1 MLINELSRRDFVKTI
16 AAAAVLGKAV
26 ELRATSSSQF
36 KRVGSTAQRLKEKPY
51 EQRVCRVECYPNCL
65 DPEESYVGL
74 SVEEYAELVHQAGLE
89 VQIVAGDWDYGTPRF
104 PSKRLPPH
112 PFVGRD
118 RLPRFLEVAH
128 EKGMLVLTYYP
139 IIYNKL
145 LKKVHPEW
153 LMRFLDDGRPEPENW
168 GWFCLN
174 SPFRDWLPEHLI
186 DFLDNLDLDGL
197 YFDDTNWG
205 SHDKLPWFPGC
216 CCVHCEKLFREET
229 GLKIPTRVDFSSPDF
244 RKFVNWRSDKLR
256 DFFLHLTRKV
266 KEKHPDAILDFNH
279 YFVLSDGSASW
290 SDGHPLN
297 PLHLEQVGAHFFIET
312 FGSIRQTGFV
322 SKVARAYGSPFAMW
336 RNSVQTLPEC
346 VGSSAPYAE
355 PWSQTLHG
363 LTAMANGGR
372 PQYGGFDGPM
382 PLRRE
387 LMRSVFAEIKKR
399 VDYIDGE
406 TVKYVALHCS
416 QQSRNFYGPPKGH
429 TETKDAREVRL
440 KGILGAYEMLNQSH
454 LLVDMLL
461 DEQLDQRRL
470 SAYKVLFLSNSACLS
485 KAQCDQIRRFVR
497 DGGTVIATHET
508 SLFDEW
514 GQKRENFGLA
524 DIFGVNYRGLLG
536 KGRGLMHGIVYVPQ
550 DMALSREFGPVITFA
565 GEESEVSLRP
575 DGQVEVLCSRSNL
588 KGERPLDNFDSKVNY
603 DSAEPAITLCRI
615 GKGKVIYISGD
626 VGEGYQYNPYPV
638 LKRFVARLVGRTPA
652 PIEVEAPKVI
662 EVTAALRGPQELMI
676 HLLNNPT
683 PVIPESTPRD
693 DITDYFYLEE
703 VNPIRNIRIKFN
715 DFKVKRALLPLQGL
729 SLEVTG
735 DPPQLVVPEVKLH
748 EVVLLELERRG

>member
-1 MLINELSRRDFVKTI
+1 
-16 AAAAVLGKAV
+16 
-26 ELRATSSSQF
+26 
-36 KRVGSTAQRLKEKPY
+36 
-51 EQRVCRVECYPNCL
+51 
-65 DPEESYVGL
+65 
-74 SVEEYAELVHQAGLE
+74 
-89 VQIVAGDWDYGTPRF
+89 
-104 PSKRLPPH
+104 
-112 PFVGRD
+112 
-118 RLPRFLEVAH
+118 
-128 EKGMLVLTYYP
+128 
-139 IIYNKL
+139 
-145 LKKVHPEW
+145 
-153 LMRFLDDGRPEPENW
+153 MRFVDDGRPEPENL

-205 SHDKLPWFPGC
+205 SHDKLPWFPSC
-216 CCVHCEKLFREET
+216 CCTHCEKLFREET
-229 GLKIPTRVDFSSPDF
+229 GLRIPIRVDFSSPDF

-266 KEKHPDAILDFNH
+266 KEKHPHAILDFNH

-297 PLHLEQVGAHFFIET
+297 PLHLEEVGAHFFIET

-336 RNSVQTLPEC
+336 RNTVQTLSEC
-346 VGSSAPYAE
+346 IGSSAPYAE

-416 QQSRNFYGPPKGH
+416 QQSRNFYGPPKGP
-429 TETKDAREVRL
+429 TETKDAREIRL

-461 DEQLDQRRL
+461 DEQLDQGKL

-485 KAQCDQIRRFVR
+485 EAQCDQIRRFVR

-524 DIFGVNYRGLLG
+524 DIFGVNYRGQLG
-536 KGRGLMHGIVYVPQ
+536 KDSVHGIVYVSQ
-550 DMALSREFGPVITFA
+550 DPLLEREFGPVISFA
-565 GEESEVSLRP
+565 GEESEVSTRP
-575 DGQVEVLCSRSNL
+575 DARVEVLCSRSNL

-603 DSAEPAITLCRI
+603 DSGEPAITLCRF
-615 GKGKVIYISGD
+615 GKGKAIYISGD
-626 VGEGYQYNPYPV
+626 VGEGYQHNPYPV

-662 EVTAALRGPQELMI
+662 EVTAALRGPKELMI

-683 PVIPESTPRD
+683 PVIPASTPRD

-703 VNPIRNIRIKFN
+703 VNPIRNIRIKLN
-715 DFKVKRALLPLQGL
+715 NFKVKRALLPLQGL
-729 SLEVTG
+729 SLEVAG

-748 EVVLLELERRG
+748 EVVLVNLEG

>member
-1 MLINELSRRDFVKTI
+1 MLSNKVSRRDVIKTI
-16 AAAAVLGKAV
+16 AAGAALSKAV
-26 ELRATSSSQF
+26 ELRATSPSPL

-51 EQRVCRVECYPNCL
+51 EKRVCRVECYPSCL
-65 DPEESYVGL
+65 NPEESYVGL
-74 SVEEYAELVHQAGLE
+74 SVEEYAELIHQAGLE

-112 PFVGRD
+112 PIVGKD

-128 EKGMLVLTYYP
+128 EKGILVLTYYP

-145 LKKVHPEW
+145 LKKIHPEW
-153 LMRFLDDGRPEPENW
+153 LMRFLDDGRPEPENL

-174 SPFRDWLPEHLI
+174 SPFRDWLPQHLI

-205 SHDKLPWFPGC
+205 SHDERPWFPGC
-216 CCVHCEKLFREET
+216 CCAHCEKLFNEET

-244 RKFVNWRSDKLR
+244 RKFVNWRSEKLR
-256 DFFLHLTRKV
+256 DFFLYLTRRV

-279 YFVLSDGSASW
+279 YGRPSTDW

-297 PLHLEQVGAHFFIET
+297 PLHLQQVGAHFFIET
-312 FGSIRQTGFV
+312 FGSICQTGFV

-336 RNSVQTLPEC
+336 RNTVQTLAEC

-382 PLRRE
+382 PLHRE

-416 QQSRNFYGPPKGH
+416 QQSRNFYRPAKGY
-429 TETKDAREVRL
+429 TESKDFREIRL
-440 KGILGAYEMLNQSH
+440 KGTMGAYEMLNQSH

-461 DEQLDQRRL
+461 DEQLDQQRL
-470 SAYKVLFLSNSACLS
+470 SAYKVVFLSNSACLS
-485 KAQCDQIRRFVR
+485 EAQCDQIRRFVGE
-497 DGGTVIATHET
+497 GGTVIATHET

-514 GQKRENFGLA
+514 GQKRENFSLA
-524 DIFGVNYRGLLG
+524 NIFGVNYRGLPG
-536 KGRGLMHGIVYVPQ
+536 KGSIRGIVYVPQ
-550 DMALSREFGPVITFA
+550 DPLLSREFGPVISFA

-575 DGQVEVLCSRSNL
+575 DAQVEQLYTRSNL
-588 KGERPLDNFDSKVNY
+588 KGERPLDNFDPKVNY
-603 DSAEPAITLCRI
+603 DSAEPAITLCRF
-615 GKGKVIYISGD
+615 GKGEAIYISGD
-626 VGEGYQYNPYPV
+626 VGEGYHHNPYPV
-638 LKRFVARLVGRTPA
+638 LKRFVAHLVRRTQP
-652 PIEVEAPKVI
+652 PVEVEAPRVI
-662 EVTAALRGPQELMI
+662 EVTAALRSPKELMI

-683 PVIPESTPRD
+683 PVIPASTPRD

-703 VNPIRNIRIKFN
+703 VNPIRNVRIKVN
-715 DFKVKRALLPLQGL
+715 DFKVKRGLLPLQGL
-729 SLEVTG
+729 SLEVIG

-748 EVVLLELERRG
+748 EVVILELEG